1 MHKAQLYSQ
10 TGKMRSRPFSF
21 GEIIYHVLGI
31 IAFIQSKIILRIFSW
46 DNEGVIWMLKI
57 LAALE
62 WSARKRGL
70 FP

>member
-10 TGKMRSRPFSF
+10 TGKMQSRPFSF

-31 IAFIQSKIILRIFSW
+31 IAFIQSRIFSW

-57 LAALE
+57 LTASE
-62 WSARKRGL
+62 GSARKRGL